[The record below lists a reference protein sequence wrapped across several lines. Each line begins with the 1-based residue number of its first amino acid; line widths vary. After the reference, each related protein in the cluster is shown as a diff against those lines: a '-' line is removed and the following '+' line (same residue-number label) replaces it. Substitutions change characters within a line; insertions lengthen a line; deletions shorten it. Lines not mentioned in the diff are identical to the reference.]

1 MRAFLQDLR
10 YGVRTLT
17 RTPGFTVIA
26 IGVLAL
32 GIGANALVFSL
43 ANTVF
48 LRPLP
53 AADPDTV
60 VRVYSNRFSNTSH
73 ATYLAL
79 RDRNSTLAGLASFE
93 MRSFGLRIDRRRRA
107 GVRRARR
114 RQLLSAARPDPD
126 PRTSARRNR

>member
-26 IGVLAL
+26 IAVLAL

-53 AADPDTV
+53 AADPGTV
-60 VRVYSNRFSNTSH
+60 VRVYSNRFSNTRTRPISPCGIAIRPWPVWPRSRSDRSACAST
-73 ATYLAL
+73 AT
-79 RDRNSTLAGLASFE
+79 SS
-93 MRSFGLRIDRRRRA
+93 RR
-107 GVRRARR
+107 
-114 RQLLSAARPDPD
+114 
-126 PRTSARRNR
+126 SARSSPATTFRCSA

>member
-26 IGVLAL
+26 VGVLAL

-53 AADPDTV
+53 AADPATV
-60 VRVYSNRFSNTSH
+60 VQGLLQPLFEH
-73 ATYLAL
+73 LARDVSRPPGSQFDPGRSGLL
-79 RDRNSTLAGLASFE
+79 RDA
-93 MRSFGLRIDRRRRA
+93 I
-107 GVRRARR
+107 VRPPHR
-114 RQLLSAARPDPD
+114 
-126 PRTSARRNR
+126 